1 MIAEQPLEVPLS
13 AIGEFVAEP
22 GFWQRAG
29 REEPTPLEVRGWQHR
44 FD

>member
-13 AIGEFVAEP
+13 ASGNLSPRRDYGNEP
-22 GFWQRAG
+22 AG
-29 REEPTPLEVRGWQHR
+29 EEPTPLEVRGWQHR